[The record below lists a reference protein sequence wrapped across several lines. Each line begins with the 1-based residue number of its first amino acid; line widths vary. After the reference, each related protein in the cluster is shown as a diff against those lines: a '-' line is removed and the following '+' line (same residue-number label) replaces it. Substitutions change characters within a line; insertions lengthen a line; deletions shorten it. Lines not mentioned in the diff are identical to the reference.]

1 MKYVKEIETLGSNA
15 VKKLRITRLKRGQ
28 FFMINMNSLPP
39 DHCYLEFPEGNIKL
53 AVYESG
59 SKDFT
64 ILREL
69 ETEESSDLR
78 KRFNLELIHH

>member
-1 MKYVKEIETLGSNA
+1 MKKIQEIEALGTNA
-15 VKKLRITRLKRGQ
+15 VKKLRRSRLTRGD
-28 FFMINMNSLPP
+28 FFMINLNTLPP
-39 DHCYLEFPEGNIKL
+39 DHCYLEYRGGIIKL

-59 SKDFT
+59 AKQFT

-78 KRFNLELIHH
+78 KKFNLEIIR